1 MLKRRTVLAGLGAA
15 LTIPALGARPAR
27 AADVMT
33 LRVGNVPI
41 DSSSEIFAAQS
52 EGFLAKA
59 GLAVDI
65 QSFTNGNAIA
75 AAVVSGAL
83 DIGGIN
89 VLSLAAAHE
98 KGLPLKILASGS
110 TYTTKNPTTVM
121 LVPSASALK
130 TARDL
135 NGKNVAVNVLK
146 GIAHISAQAWIDKN
160 GGDSKSV
167 HFIELPFASMPAAL
181 TASRVDAAVVA
192 EPQLSQSRNDARLFG
207 KSYDGIG
214 DLWMIDAWVATDA
227 WIAANPA
234 AARGFSEAMR
244 QAAVWANRN
253 QDKTAELV
261 STATKIDLPIV
272 RSMKRAVFLEHV
284 NLNVVQP
291 VIDVGAQ
298 YGGLN
303 AKFPAADLFAPS
315 ALH

>member
-1 MLKRRTVLAGLGAA
+1 MRRQTVLTGLGAA
-15 LTIPALGARPAR
+15 LAVPYTGLRGAR
-27 AADVMT
+27 AADMVT
-33 LRVGNVPI
+33 LRVGNAPI

-59 GLAVDI
+59 GIAVEI

-75 AAVVSGAL
+75 AAVVSGSL

-89 VLSLAAAHE
+89 VLSLASAHE

-121 LVPSASALK
+121 LVPIASPLK

-135 NGKNVAVNVLK
+135 NGKTVAVNVLQ
-146 GIAHISAQAWIDKN
+146 GIAHVSAESWIDKN
-160 GGDSKSV
+160 GGDSKQV
-167 HFIELPFASMPAAL
+167 KFIELPFSSMPAAL
-181 TASRVDAAVVA
+181 VANRVDAAVSA
-192 EPQLSQSRNDARLFG
+192 EPQYTQSRNDTRLFG

-214 DLWMIDAWVATDA
+214 DLWMIDAWTVSEA
-227 WIAANPA
+227 WLGANPDV
-234 AARGFSEAMR
+234 ARRFSDAMQ

-253 QDKTAELV
+253 HDKTAELV
-261 STATKIDLPIV
+261 SAATKIDISIV
-272 RSMKRAVFLEHV
+272 REMHRATFLEHM
-284 NLNVVQP
+284 NLGVVQP

-298 YGGLN
+298 YGALS
-303 AKFPAADLFAPS
+303 ARFPAIDLVYPG